1 MNWNMALPP
10 SLTITS
16 HWGAARAKMV
26 CSILTSSRMYIIVIV
41 PRNWSKLKRSYKILD
56 WSIRASTMCSDV
68 LETLKIIFLPR
79 KCQKLEIRLIQN
91 GQKFQMVKI
100 TISHPKY
107 LLFRSKAF
115 QEYKNFQKILISR
128 YCYLHLKF

>member
-1 MNWNMALPP
+1 MFLIVDWYIPHKRFVLGLESICMKHTETYSYANVEVKRNMNVLSKFADLNFELSTSYDFLMED
-10 SLTITS
+10 TI
-16 HWGAARAKMV
+16 V
-26 CSILTSSRMYIIVIV
+26 
-41 PRNWSKLKRSYKILD
+41 
-56 WSIRASTMCSDV
+56 
-68 LETLKIIFLPR
+68 KIIFLPR